1 MEDIEDKIL
10 VALQE
15 LERWQNRKI
24 KVKERLE
31 RNDADIMAESIIKI
45 IQNPELGNK
54 LSYNARNKVE
64 AQYSREVVIQ
74 RWQSVFHDYL

>member
-15 LERWQNRKI
+15 FERWQNRKI

-31 RNDADIMAESIIKI
+31 RDDADIS
-45 IQNPELGNK
+45 ELERINEQITHYEGLLQDMKKKMSSTDVSRTIFRSGN
-54 LSYNARNKVE
+54 
-64 AQYSREVVIQ
+64 Q
-74 RWQSVFHDYL
+74 

>member
-31 RNDADIMAESIIKI
+31 RDDADIS
-45 IQNPELGNK
+45 ELDRIDEQIAHYEGLLQDMKKKMSSTDVSRTIFRSGN
-54 LSYNARNKVE
+54 
-64 AQYSREVVIQ
+64 Q
-74 RWQSVFHDYL
+74 

>member
-31 RNDADIMAESIIKI
+31 RDDADIS
-45 IQNPELGNK
+45 ELDRINEQIAHYEGLLQDMKKKMSSTDVSRTIFRSGN
-54 LSYNARNKVE
+54 
-64 AQYSREVVIQ
+64 Q
-74 RWQSVFHDYL
+74 

>member
-24 KVKERLE
+24 KVNERLE
-31 RNDADIMAESIIKI
+31 RDDADIS
-45 IQNPELGNK
+45 ELDRIDEQIAHYEGLLQDMKKKMSSTDVSRTIFRSGN
-54 LSYNARNKVE
+54 
-64 AQYSREVVIQ
+64 Q
-74 RWQSVFHDYL
+74 

>member
-31 RNDADIMAESIIKI
+31 RGDADIS
-45 IQNPELGNK
+45 ELDRIDEQITHYEGLLQDMKKKMSSTDVSRTIFRSGN
-54 LSYNARNKVE
+54 
-64 AQYSREVVIQ
+64 Q
-74 RWQSVFHDYL
+74 

>member
-15 LERWQNRKI
+15 LEKWQKRKI

-31 RNDADIMAESIIKI
+31 RNDADIT
-45 IQNPELGNK
+45 ELDRINEQITHYEGLLQDMKKKMSSTDVSRTIFRSGN
-54 LSYNARNKVE
+54 
-64 AQYSREVVIQ
+64 Q
-74 RWQSVFHDYL
+74 

>member
-31 RNDADIMAESIIKI
+31 RDDADIS
-45 IQNPELGNK
+45 ELDRIDEQIAHYEVLLQDMK
-54 LSYNARNKVE
+54 KKMSSTDV
-64 AQYSREVVIQ
+64 SRTIFRSSNQ
-74 RWQSVFHDYL
+74 